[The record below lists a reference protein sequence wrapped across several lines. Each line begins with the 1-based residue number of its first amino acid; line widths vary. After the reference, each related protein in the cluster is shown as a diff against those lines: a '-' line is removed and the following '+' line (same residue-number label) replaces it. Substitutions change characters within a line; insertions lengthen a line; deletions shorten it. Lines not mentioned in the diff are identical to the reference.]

1 MADGREG
8 IRINVQQGVFGGLC
22 DFRFGDPR
30 GSSFGSLSVSPLLLG
45 PSAEGKETSP
55 QDLSIREIDGMA
67 TIMRPADAARAL
79 EYVRWPFILG
89 ILCTGATSVVILDL
103 FRRMLGSVAKREVFT
118 AENIRN
124 VNRLGL
130 LFIGASIAKLLLTGW
145 LVTRFVAFVAL
156 SQMHG
161 SAALKSFFEG
171 DGSGIGIGLMIIV
184 LAEVFRQGLALKE
197 ENQLTI

>member
-1 MADGREG
+1 
-8 IRINVQQGVFGGLC
+8 
-22 DFRFGDPR
+22 
-30 GSSFGSLSVSPLLLG
+30 
-45 PSAEGKETSP
+45 
-55 QDLSIREIDGMA
+55 MA